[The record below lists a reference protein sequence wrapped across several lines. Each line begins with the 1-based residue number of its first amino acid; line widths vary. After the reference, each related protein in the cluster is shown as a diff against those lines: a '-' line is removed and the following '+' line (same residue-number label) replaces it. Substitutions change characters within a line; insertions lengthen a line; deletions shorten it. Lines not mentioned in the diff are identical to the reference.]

1 MLPCYEGY
9 VWLILD
15 MPCSLG
21 IVAGQRFGRFQPEP
35 SQNQDCL
42 QPAQTTAGPFDIFH
56 MDPMSDVT
64 MLCRLCVW
72 LILDMPCPLG
82 TVAGQSLADFS
93 QSQAKIN
100 QGCLQ
105 PERTA
110 GPFDNL
116 HMGPMSDLP
125 ML

>member
-1 MLPCYEGY
+1 LALLLAKG
-9 VWLILD
+9 
-15 MPCSLG
+15 
-21 IVAGQRFGRFQPEP
+21 
-35 SQNQDCL
+35 
-42 QPAQTTAGPFDIFH
+42 
-56 MDPMSDVT
+56 
-64 MLCRLCVW
+64 
-72 LILDMPCPLG
+72 
-82 TVAGQSLADFS
+82 LADFS